1 MCMLCLFLYM
11 RRQMRCHMFID
22 RARIFVQSGKGGD
35 GMSSFRREKFVPKG
49 GPDGGDGGR
58 GGNVILVA
66 DRNVNTL
73 VDFRFRRLF
82 KAKPGGKGA
91 GANCFGRDAE
101 DLRITVPVGTVVKD
115 EETDTVIADLN
126 HDGQEAVVA
135 RGGRGGRGN
144 WHFRSSANRVP
155 TFAEKGEPSQE
166 RWLRLELK
174 VLADVGLLGYP
185 SVGKSSIL
193 RKVSAAQPEVAAYHF
208 TTLNPILGVVNLP
221 DHRSFVMADIP
232 GLIEGASE
240 GVGLGHDFLRH
251 VERTKILI
259 HVLDVS
265 GMEGRDPVEDYEKI
279 NLELQKYSARLA
291 RKKQVV
297 AANKMDL
304 LEEDSDKLERLVD
317 YMAQQGVEV
326 YPICAVTGEG
336 MDKLLERV
344 WVLLEEYVEEAEEN
358 AEEVVYKA
366 VRKQDFEVKREGN
379 AFVLTGSR
387 IENLVAMTN
396 FDDDQSLR
404 RFQRIW
410 RYMELDKLLK
420 EHGVQEG
427 NTVRIG
433 EMEFEYH
440 T

>member
-1 MCMLCLFLYM
+1 
-11 RRQMRCHMFID
+11 MFID

-35 GMSSFRREKFVPKG
+35 GMSSFRHEKFVPKG
-49 GPDGGDGGR
+49 GPNGGDGGQ
-58 GGNVILVA
+58 GGNVVLVA

-82 KAKPGGKGA
+82 KAKPGGKGE
-91 GANCFGRDAE
+91 GSNKYGRNAE
-101 DLRITVPVGTVVKD
+101 DLLITVPLGTIVKD
-115 EETDTVIADLN
+115 EETGQVMADLSR
-126 HDGQEAVVA
+126 DGQRAIVA
-135 RGGRGGRGN
+135 KGGRGGRGN
-144 WHFRSSANRVP
+144 WHFRTSANRTP
-155 TFAEKGEPSQE
+155 TFAERGEPGEE

-232 GLIEGASE
+232 GLIDGASE

-251 VERTKILI
+251 IERTKILI
-259 HVLDVS
+259 HVVDVS
-265 GMEGRDPVEDYEKI
+265 GIEGGDPIEDYEKI
-279 NLELQKYSARLA
+279 NAELAKYSEKLA
-291 RKKQVV
+291 RKRQVV
-297 AANKMDL
+297 AANKIDL
-304 LEEDSDKLERLVD
+304 LGDSDNLERLMD
-317 YMAQQGVEV
+317 YMTAHGVEV
-326 YPICAVTGEG
+326 YPICAMTGEG

-344 WVLLEEYVEEAEEN
+344 WTMLEEYVEEPDETT
-358 AEEVVYKA
+358 EEVVYKA
-366 VRKQDFEVKREGN
+366 QNKPDFEVKRDDDG
-379 AFVLTGSR
+379 AFVITGAR

-410 RYMELDKLLK
+410 RYMELDKLLQ
-420 EHGVQEG
+420 EHGIQDG
-427 NTVRIG
+427 NTVRIYS
-433 EMEFEYH
+433 MEFEYH
-440 T
+440 K

>member
-1 MCMLCLFLYM
+1 
-11 RRQMRCHMFID
+11 MFID

-35 GMSSFRREKFVPKG
+35 GMSSFRHEKFVPKG
-49 GPDGGDGGR
+49 GPNGGDGGQ
-58 GGNVILVA
+58 GGNVVLVA

-82 KAKPGGKGA
+82 KAKPGGKGE
-91 GANCFGRDAE
+91 GSNKYGRNAE
-101 DLRITVPVGTVVKD
+101 DLVITVPLGTIVKD
-115 EETDTVIADLN
+115 EETGQVMADLSR
-126 HDGQEAVVA
+126 DGQRAIVA
-135 RGGRGGRGN
+135 KGGRGGRGN
-144 WHFRSSANRVP
+144 WHFRTSANRTP
-155 TFAEKGEPSQE
+155 TFAERGEPGEE

-232 GLIEGASE
+232 GLIDGASE

-251 VERTKILI
+251 IERTKILI
-259 HVLDVS
+259 HVIDVS
-265 GMEGRDPVEDYEKI
+265 GIEGRDPIEDYEKI
-279 NLELQKYSARLA
+279 NAELAKYSEKLS
-291 RKKQVV
+291 RKQQIV
-297 AANKMDL
+297 AANKIDL
-304 LEEDSDKLERLVD
+304 LGDSDNLERLMD
-317 YMAQQGVEV
+317 YMAAHDVEV
-326 YPICAVTGEG
+326 YPICAMTGEG

-344 WVLLEEYVEEAEEN
+344 WTMLEEYVEEPDETT
-358 AEEVVYKA
+358 EEVVYKA
-366 VRKQDFEVKREGN
+366 QNKPDFEVKRDDDG
-379 AFVLTGSR
+379 AFVITGAR

-410 RYMELDKLLK
+410 RYMELDKLLQ
-420 EHGVQEG
+420 EHGIQDG
-427 NTVRIG
+427 NTVRIYS
-433 EMEFEYH
+433 MEFEYH
-440 T
+440 K

>member
-1 MCMLCLFLYM
+1 
-11 RRQMRCHMFID
+11 MFID

-35 GMSSFRREKFVPKG
+35 GMSSFRHEKFVPKG
-49 GPDGGDGGR
+49 GPNGGDGGQ
-58 GGNVILVA
+58 GGNVVLVA

-82 KAKPGGKGA
+82 KAKPGGKGE
-91 GANCFGRDAE
+91 GSNKYGRNAE
-101 DLRITVPVGTVVKD
+101 DLLITVPLGTIVKD
-115 EETDTVIADLN
+115 EETGQVMADLSR
-126 HDGQEAVVA
+126 DGQRAIVA
-135 RGGRGGRGN
+135 KGGRGGRGN
-144 WHFRSSANRVP
+144 WHFRTSANRTP
-155 TFAEKGEPSQE
+155 TFAERGEPGEE

-232 GLIEGASE
+232 GLIDGASE

-251 VERTKILI
+251 IERTKILI
-259 HVLDVS
+259 HVVDVS
-265 GMEGRDPVEDYEKI
+265 GIEGRDPIEDYEKI
-279 NLELQKYSARLA
+279 NAELAKYSEKLA
-291 RKKQVV
+291 RKRQVV
-297 AANKMDL
+297 AANKIDL
-304 LEEDSDKLERLVD
+304 LGDSDNLERLMD
-317 YMAQQGVEV
+317 YMTAHGVEV
-326 YPICAVTGEG
+326 YPICAMTGEG

-344 WVLLEEYVEEAEEN
+344 WTMLEEYVEEPDETT
-358 AEEVVYKA
+358 EEVVYKA
-366 VRKQDFEVKREGN
+366 QNKPDFEVKRDDDG
-379 AFVLTGSR
+379 AFVITGAR

-410 RYMELDKLLK
+410 RYLELDKLLQ
-420 EHGVQEG
+420 EHGIQDG
-427 NTVRIG
+427 NTVRIYS
-433 EMEFEYH
+433 MEFEYH
-440 T
+440 K

>member
-1 MCMLCLFLYM
+1 
-11 RRQMRCHMFID
+11 MFID

-49 GPDGGDGGR
+49 GPDGGDGGH
-58 GGNVILVA
+58 GGNVVLVA

-82 KAKPGGKGA
+82 KAKPGGKGQ
-91 GANCFGRDAE
+91 GANCYGRNAE
-101 DLRITVPVGTVVKD
+101 DLLITVPLGTIVKD
-115 EETDTVIADLN
+115 EESGQIIADLS
-126 HDGQEAVVA
+126 HDGQQAIVA
-135 RGGRGGRGN
+135 KGGRGGRGN
-144 WHFRSSANRVP
+144 WHFRSSSNRTP
-155 TFAEKGEPSQE
+155 TFAERGEPGEE

-174 VLADVGLLGYP
+174 VLADIGLLGYP

-208 TTLNPILGVVNLP
+208 TTLNPILGVVDLS

-251 VERTKILI
+251 IERTKILV

-265 GMEGRDPVEDYEKI
+265 GMEGRDPIEDYEKI
-279 NLELQKYSARLA
+279 NEELRKYSEKLSW
-291 RKKQVV
+291 KKQII
-297 AANKMDL
+297 AANKIDML
-304 LEEDSDKLERLVD
+304 GDSDNLERLKA
-317 YMAQQGVEV
+317 YMDERGQEV
-326 YPICAVTGEG
+326 YPICAMTGEG
-336 MDKLLERV
+336 LEVLLERL
-344 WVLLEEYVEEAEEN
+344 WDLLETYVEEPEEI

-366 VRKQDFEVKREGN
+366 QDKPDFEVKRADDG
-379 AFVLTGSR
+379 AFVITGPR

-420 EHGVQEG
+420 EKGIHDG
-427 NTVRIG
+427 NTVRIC

-440 T
+440 E

>member
-1 MCMLCLFLYM
+1 
-11 RRQMRCHMFID
+11 MFID

-35 GMSSFRREKFVPKG
+35 GMSSFRHEKFVPKG
-49 GPDGGDGGR
+49 GPNGGDGGQ
-58 GGNVILVA
+58 GGNVVLVA

-82 KAKPGGKGA
+82 KAKPGGKGE
-91 GANCFGRDAE
+91 GSNKYGRNAE
-101 DLRITVPVGTVVKD
+101 DLVITVPLGTIVKD
-115 EETDTVIADLN
+115 EETGQVMADLSR
-126 HDGQEAVVA
+126 DGQRAIVA
-135 RGGRGGRGN
+135 KGGRGGRGN
-144 WHFRSSANRVP
+144 WHFRTSANRTP
-155 TFAEKGEPSQE
+155 TFAERGEPGEE

-232 GLIEGASE
+232 GLIDGASE

-251 VERTKILI
+251 IERTKILI
-259 HVLDVS
+259 HVIDVS
-265 GMEGRDPVEDYEKI
+265 GIEGRDPIEDYEKI
-279 NLELQKYSARLA
+279 NAELAKYSEKLS
-291 RKKQVV
+291 RKQQIV
-297 AANKMDL
+297 AANKIDL
-304 LEEDSDKLERLVD
+304 LGDSDNLERFMD
-317 YMAQQGVEV
+317 YMAAHGVEV
-326 YPICAVTGEG
+326 YPICAMTGEG

-344 WVLLEEYVEEAEEN
+344 WTMLEEYVEEPDETT
-358 AEEVVYKA
+358 EEVVYKA
-366 VRKQDFEVKREGN
+366 QNKPDFEVKRDDDG
-379 AFVLTGSR
+379 AFVITGAR

-410 RYMELDKLLK
+410 RYMELDKLLQ
-420 EHGVQEG
+420 EHGIQDG
-427 NTVRIG
+427 NTVRIYS
-433 EMEFEYH
+433 MEFEYH
-440 T
+440 K

>member
-1 MCMLCLFLYM
+1 
-11 RRQMRCHMFID
+11 MFID

-49 GPDGGDGGR
+49 GPDGGDGGQ
-58 GGNVILVA
+58 GGNVVLVA

-82 KAKPGGKGA
+82 KAKPGGKGS
-91 GANCFGRDAE
+91 GANCFGKDAE

-115 EETDTVIADLN
+115 EATDRVIADLN
-126 HDGQEAVVA
+126 HDGQEAIVA
-135 RGGRGGRGN
+135 KGGRGGRGN
-144 WHFRSSANRVP
+144 WHFRSSANRAP
-155 TFAEKGEPSQE
+155 TFAEKGEPSEE

-208 TTLNPILGVVNLP
+208 TTLNPILGVVDLP

-265 GMEGRDPVEDYEKI
+265 GMEGRDPIEDFEKI
-279 NLELQKYSARLA
+279 NLELKKYSERLS
-291 RKKQVV
+291 RKKQIV
-297 AANKMDL
+297 AANKIDL
-304 LEEDSDKLERLVD
+304 LDENSDNLERLMD
-317 YMAQQGVEV
+317 YMAQKGIEV
-326 YPICAVTGEG
+326 YPICAMTGEG
-336 MDKLLERV
+336 LEKLLERV
-344 WVLLEEYVEEAEEN
+344 WKMLEEYVEEPEEN

-366 VRKQDFEVKREGN
+366 EDKPDFVVTRDGN
-379 AFVLTGSR
+379 AFVITGPR

-410 RYMELDKLLK
+410 RYMELDKLLQEK
-420 EHGVQEG
+420 GIIEG

-440 T
+440 Q

>member
-1 MCMLCLFLYM
+1 
-11 RRQMRCHMFID
+11 MFID

-35 GMSSFRREKFVPKG
+35 GMSSFRHEKFVPKG
-49 GPDGGDGGR
+49 GPNGGDGGQ
-58 GGNVILVA
+58 GGNVVLVA

-82 KAKPGGKGA
+82 KAKPGGKGE
-91 GANCFGRDAE
+91 GSNKYGRNAE
-101 DLRITVPVGTVVKD
+101 ELLITVPVGTIVKD
-115 EETDTVIADLN
+115 EETGQVMADLSR
-126 HDGQEAVVA
+126 DGQRAIVA
-135 RGGRGGRGN
+135 KGGRGGRGN
-144 WHFRSSANRVP
+144 WHFRTSANRTP
-155 TFAEKGEPSQE
+155 TFAERGEPGEE

-232 GLIEGASE
+232 GLIDGASE

-251 VERTKILI
+251 IERTKILI
-259 HVLDVS
+259 HVVDVS
-265 GMEGRDPVEDYEKI
+265 GIEGRDPIEDYEKI
-279 NLELQKYSARLA
+279 NAELAKYSDKLA
-291 RKKQVV
+291 RKRQVV
-297 AANKMDL
+297 AANKIDL
-304 LEEDSDKLERLVD
+304 LGDSDNLERLMD
-317 YMAQQGVEV
+317 YMTAHGVEV
-326 YPICAVTGEG
+326 YPICAMTGEG

-344 WVLLEEYVEEAEEN
+344 WTMLEEYVEEPDETT
-358 AEEVVYKA
+358 EEVVYKA
-366 VRKQDFEVKREGN
+366 QNKPDFEVKRDDDG
-379 AFVLTGSR
+379 AFVITGAR

-410 RYMELDKLLK
+410 RYMELDKLLQ
-420 EHGVQEG
+420 EHGIQDG
-427 NTVRIG
+427 NTVRIYS
-433 EMEFEYH
+433 MEFEYH
-440 T
+440 K